1 MVFVANFGVT
11 YSLSISIIEPLSN
24 LYRLTNCWSVQLS
37 KEHVHLKRFVVRFS
51 ALQTMPPFFSFLY
64 YLGQGRSCPRKHNS
78 FVLHLG
84 RKRLVTR
91 HFLQLTFLRRNDV
104 FFLNIGKSWW
114 DDPTKTFLNIVPTAL
129 VARPPVFY
137 R

>member
-11 YSLSISIIEPLSN
+11 YSLSISRIELLSN
-24 LYRLTNCWSVQLS
+24 LYRLTIPAGQCNCL
-37 KEHVHLKRFVVRFS
+37 KNTFDLKRFVVRFS

-64 YLGQGRSCPRKHNS
+64 YLGQGRSCPRKHDS

-91 HFLQLTFLRRNDV
+91 HFLHLTFLRRNDV
-104 FFLNIGKSWW
+104 FFLNIGKSWFSN
-114 DDPTKTFLNIVPTAL
+114 TVL
-129 VARPPVFY
+129 VLRGTILRKPS
-137 R
+137 